1 MNLLFTAIKQNI
13 RSISMFLVVGALSA
27 LINFSSFTLL
37 WKVIGINYQV
47 AVVASYILSVIF
59 HFIANRRFSFK
70 SHGAD
75 FSQHLFKYLL
85 MISLNCGI
93 NFLIVRIVVEFAHLS
108 PYIGLV
114 LGIGVTMNISYIL
127 LRYWV
132 FPLTPSGSSLHYRKS
147 YD

>member
-1 MNLLFTAIKQNI
+1 MNLFFTAIKKNI

-27 LINFSSFTLL
+27 LINFSSFTVL

-47 AVVASYILSVIF
+47 AVVVSYILSVIF

-75 FSQHLFKYLL
+75 FSQHIVKYLL

-114 LGIGVTMNISYIL
+114 LGIGVTMNMSYIL

-132 FPLTPSGSSLHYRKS
+132 FPLTPSGSLQYRKS